1 MGHLLKKTGDSIVAK
16 DDGGSPETG
25 SDGLPEKGDG
35 GDNSN
40 GAVSQNL
47 NLKDLTI
54 KEIYERIDLNKK
66 TIRKIIKRYRKR
78 YTRYRYSPAVFAMV
92 GFFLISF
99 TFVWNLLILPG
110 MMVIPNGM
118 EMQIELEGKARIINE
133 TDGSFS
139 DDNITATLSTV
150 FGESRGDNVD
160 VTQTLSLL
168 DLDTGEDLINKYEGL
183 MESTRDLTVDR
194 RTGVIVEGGSGQM
207 LLPMGNIEKTDY
219 NFFNIDTNSTG
230 LIRYTGEDERSG
242 LDTLAFE
249 MSLEG
254 QYLGQYKASGPVPA
268 TDIFVNGNTKYWF
281 EHRTG
286 IPADAEREMELYI
299 DLPNLKKIPD
309 DLVQQ
314 RILLGN
320 ATLVDMNDTTKTTY
334 IAMMVMMNMST
345 IRQWGKNGE
354 TLVVWENM
362 TGYDADTGEK
372 LPEVY
377 QLPIYERLLSVNQV
391 TAKHVN
397 EPKLKG
403 TEKYHLR
410 EGQWM
415 FPFGKIDPN
424 ITRYKW
430 FNQITN
436 TTMDCVLQGRE
447 DHLGADC
454 YRYRIEGANYRM
466 KPQDSKL
473 ENMIMIFDGFLD
485 YWADAETGLIH
496 DTHINF
502 TFSVLSVNKPDDFA
516 NKTRLASADI
526 SMSSQSIAESLS
538 NLTQARG
545 FFPHSGKRLIVFKA
559 EMSLSEASS
568 KELSDTAGSFSTL
581 LLFGEFVIPYTCAAG
596 GTILLLVGGYRKR
609 KRDIFYLE

>member
-1 MGHLLKKTGDSIVAK
+1 M
-16 DDGGSPETG
+16 
-25 SDGLPEKGDG
+25 PEKGDVDG
-35 GDNSN
+35 HTIRIGSHNF
-40 GAVSQNL
+40 
-47 NLKDLTI
+47 NLKDLAI
-54 KEIYERIDLNKK
+54 RDIYERIDLNKT
-66 TIRKIIKRYRKR
+66 TIRKIIKSYRKR
-78 YTRYRYSPAVFAMV
+78 YTRYRYSPAVFAIA
-92 GFFLISF
+92 GFCLISF

-110 MMVIPNGM
+110 MMVIPDGM
-118 EMQIELEGKARIINE
+118 EMEIELEGKARMINE

-139 DDNITATLSTV
+139 DNNISATLSTV
-150 FGESRGDNVD
+150 FGKSRGDNVG
-160 VTQTLSLL
+160 VTQTLSFINV
-168 DLDTGEDLINKYEGL
+168 DTGEDLIAKYEGL

-194 RTGVIVEGGSGQM
+194 RTGEIVEGGSGQM
-207 LLPMGNIEKTDY
+207 MLPMGNLEKIDY
-219 NFFNIDTNSTG
+219 DFFNIDTNSTG
-230 LIRYTGEDERSG
+230 IIRYTGEDERSG

-249 MSLEG
+249 MSLDG

-286 IPADAEREMELYI
+286 IPADAEREMDLYI

-320 ATLVDMNDTTKTTY
+320 ATLVDMNDTTKTKY
-334 IAMMVMMNMST
+334 IGMMVMMNMTT
-345 IRQWGKNGE
+345 IRQWGRDGE
-354 TLVVWENM
+354 ILVVWENM
-362 TGYDADTGEK
+362 TGYDADTGEE

-377 QLPIYERLLSVNQV
+377 QLPVYERLLSVNQL

-403 TEKYHLR
+403 TEKYHVR

-415 FPFGKIDPN
+415 FPFGKLDTN
-424 ITRYKW
+424 VTSYRW

-436 TTMDCVLQGRE
+436 TTMDCVLQERE
-447 DHLGADC
+447 LHRGADC
-454 YRYRIEGANYRM
+454 YRYRIEATNYRM
-466 KPQDSKL
+466 QPQDSKL

-526 SMSSQSIAESLS
+526 SMSDKSLGESLS

-545 FFPHSGKRLIVFKA
+545 FFPHSGKRLVVFKA
-559 EMSLSEASS
+559 RMKLSEKSR
-568 KELSDTAGSFSTL
+568 KELADTAGSFSMQ
-581 LLFGEFVIPYTCAAG
+581 LLFGEMIIPYTCAAG
-596 GTILLLVGGYRKR
+596 GTVLLFVGGYRKR

>member
-1 MGHLLKKTGDSIVAK
+1 
-16 DDGGSPETG
+16 
-25 SDGLPEKGDG
+25 
-35 GDNSN
+35 
-40 GAVSQNL
+40 
-47 NLKDLTI
+47 
-54 KEIYERIDLNKK
+54 
-66 TIRKIIKRYRKR
+66 
-78 YTRYRYSPAVFAMV
+78 V
-92 GFFLISF
+92 GVLLISF

-110 MMVIPNGM
+110 MMVIPDGM
-118 EMQIELEGKARIINE
+118 EMEIELEGKARIINE

-139 DDNITATLSTV
+139 TDNITATLSTV
-150 FGESRGDNVD
+150 FGESRGDDID
-160 VTQTLSLL
+160 VTQSLSLINV
-168 DLDTGEDLINKYEGL
+168 DTGEDLIKKYEGL

-194 RTGVIVEGGSGQM
+194 RTGEIVEGGSGQM

-219 NFFNIDTNSTG
+219 KFFNIDTNSTG
-230 LIRYTGEDERSG
+230 LIRYIEEDERSG

-249 MSLEG
+249 MSLED

-320 ATLVDMNDTTKTTY
+320 ATLVDMNDTTQTKY
-334 IAMMVMMNMST
+334 IRMMVMMNMTT
-345 IRQWGKNGE
+345 IRQWGPNGE
-354 TLVVWENM
+354 ILVVWENM
-362 TGYDADTGEK
+362 TGYDADTGEE

-377 QLPIYERLLSVNQV
+377 QLPVYERLLSVNQL

-403 TEKYHLR
+403 TEKYHER

-415 FPFGKIDPN
+415 FPFGKIDTG
-424 ITRYKW
+424 IKSYRW
-430 FNQITN
+430 FNQVTN

-447 DHLGADC
+447 EHMGADC
-454 YRYRIEGANYRM
+454 YRYRIEDTNYRM

-473 ENMIMIFDGFLD
+473 ENMIMIFDGFMD

-526 SMSSQSIAESLS
+526 SMSSQTIAESLA

-545 FFPHSGKRLIVFKA
+545 FFPHSAKRLIVFKA
-559 EMSLSEASS
+559 EMKLTEASR
-568 KELSDTAGSFSTL
+568 KELADTAGSFSTQ
-581 LLFGEFVIPYTCAAG
+581 LLFGETIIPYTCVAG
-596 GTILLLVGGYRKR
+596 GTICLFVGGYRKR

>member
-1 MGHLLKKTGDSIVAK
+1 MGHLFKKTGDIIVPK
-16 DDGGSPETG
+16 DHGGSPEALWN
-25 SDGLPEKGDG
+25 DEPEKGDD
-35 GDNSN
+35 GDHSI
-40 GAVSQNL
+40 GIGSQNIK
-47 NLKDLTI
+47 LKDLSI
-54 KEIYERIDLNKK
+54 KELYDRIDLNKK

-78 YTRYRYSPAVFAMV
+78 YTRYRYRPVVFAV
-92 GFFLISF
+92 LGLFLISF
-99 TFVWNLLILPG
+99 SFVWNLLILPS
-110 MMVIPNGM
+110 MMVIPDGM
-118 EMQIELEGKARIINE
+118 EMEIELEGKARIINE

-139 DDNITATLSTV
+139 TDNITATLSTA
-150 FGESRGDNVD
+150 FGESRGNNID
-160 VTQTLSLL
+160 VTQTLSLINM
-168 DLDTGEDLINKYEGL
+168 DTGEDLIKKYEGL

-194 RTGVIVEGGSGQM
+194 RTGEIVGGGSGQM

-219 NFFNIDTNSTG
+219 KFFNIDTNSTG
-230 LIRYTGEDERSG
+230 IIRYTGEDERNG

-320 ATLVDMNDTTKTTY
+320 ATLVDMNDTTQTKY
-334 IAMMVMMNMST
+334 IRMMVLMNMST

-354 TLVVWENM
+354 ILVVWENM

-377 QLPIYERLLSVNQV
+377 QLPIYERLLSVNQL
-391 TAKHVN
+391 TAKHIN
-397 EPKLKG
+397 EPKLKS
-403 TEKYHLR
+403 TEKYHER

-424 ITRYKW
+424 ITSYKW

-436 TTMDCVLQGRE
+436 TTMDCVLKGRE
-447 DHLGADC
+447 SHEGADC
-454 YRYRIEGANYRM
+454 YRYRIEGENYQM

-526 SMSSQSIAESLS
+526 SMSSESIAESLS

-545 FFPHSGKRLIVFKA
+545 FFPYSGKRLIVFKA
-559 EMSLSEASS
+559 QMSLSEASS
-568 KELSDTAGSFSTL
+568 KELSDTAGSFSTQ
-581 LLFGEFVIPYTCAAG
+581 LLFGETIVPYSCAAV
-596 GTILLLVGGYRKR
+596 GTAFLLVGGYWKR